1 MLSLLCTLQI
11 VAAQVRDR
19 AGARLR
25 REEGASTVEWVI
37 ITGFLIVL
45 AALVGRAVY
54 SMVSDASS
62 GLKVPSIGGN

>member
-1 MLSLLCTLQI
+1 MLSPLCTLQI

-45 AALVGRAVY
+45 AAVVGRIIYGLVQ
-54 SMVSDASS
+54 DA
-62 GLKVPSIGGN
+62 GDKLKVPSIGP

>member
-11 VAAQVRDR
+11 VAAQIRDR

-45 AALVGRAVY
+45 AVVVGRIIYGLVQ
-54 SMVSDASS
+54 DA
-62 GLKVPSIGGN
+62 GDKLKVPSIGP